1 MKKIL
6 IIMCMLLLI
15 TATAH
20 AESWEFLGTYKTTG
34 YELCVRCCGKTDG
47 ITASGTKAEVGRTC
61 AAPKDIPFGARLYIE
76 GVGYRT
82 VEDRGEAIRGNKID
96 VLCAN
101 HSACYA
107 ITGWRRVW
115 IVRD

>member
-6 IIMCMLLLI
+6 ILTMALLLI
-15 TATAH
+15 MTTAVTA
-20 AESWEFLGTYKTTG
+20 EEWVYLGTYRTTG
-34 YELCVRCCGKTDG
+34 YDLCRFCCGKTDG
-47 ITASGTKAEVGRTC
+47 ITASGVKAEVGRTC
-61 AAPKDIPFGARLYIE
+61 AAPRDLPFGARLYIE

-82 VEDRGEAIRGNKID
+82 VEDRGGAIRGKKID

-107 ITGWRRVW
+107 ITGWRNVW
-115 IVRD
+115 VIK

>member
-1 MKKIL
+1 MKKVIA
-6 IIMCMLLLI
+6 IIATLLLI
-15 TATAH
+15 TTTAF
-20 AESWEFLGTYKTTG
+20 AEEWVYLGVYRTTG
-34 YELCVRCCGKTDG
+34 YDLCWRCCGKTDG

-61 AAPKDIPFGARLYIE
+61 AAPKNLPFGTRVYIE

-82 VEDRGEAIRGNKID
+82 VEDRGGAIRGNKID

-107 ITGWRRVW
+107 ITGWRNVW
-115 IVRD
+115 VIK